1 MSYVDN
7 NLLPGE
13 TVLCKGRLH
22 WVIYLK
28 SVAVVVFGL
37 LLLYPW
43 SPHLPNT
50 WIFGCGAI
58 VVGLLSA
65 LPALLRAWSTELVV
79 TSLRVVAK
87 HGLIRR
93 RTFEMLH
100 KKVESIEV
108 HQGLTGRLLGYGTL
122 VLHGTGGGIEAIPT
136 ISRPL
141 QFRNAA
147 MAAQSGIALGGGPVP
162 PAAPGGD

>member
-13 TVLCKGRLH
+13 TVLCRGRLS
-22 WVIYLK
+22 WVIYVK
-28 SVAVVVFGL
+28 SAVVVVFGL

-50 WIFGCGAI
+50 WIFGCGAV

-65 LPALLRAWSTELVV
+65 IPSLLYAWSTELVV
-79 TSLRVVAK
+79 TSLRIIAK
-87 HGLIRR
+87 RGLIRR
-93 RTFEMLH
+93 RSFEMLH

-108 HQGLTGRLLGYGTL
+108 QQGLAGRMLGYGTV

-136 ISRPL
+136 IRRPL
-141 QFRNAA
+141 QFRNTA
-147 MAAQSGIALGGGPVP
+147 MAAQSGL
-162 PAAPGGD
+162 PAAG